1 MTERR
6 SNLILTGLLGIMIVA
21 LVAATIWLGRDEYQ
35 QLAREHGE
43 TIGDDKPAGEKH
55 EPGRIELPEADRIAS
70 GIETAPLLAAD
81 ADAFAEVHGTV
92 VDVAPLIE
100 ARARHATLSAEIR
113 ALRATANASKAE
125 AERATALFRDDRN
138 VSERVMEQAI
148 AESRMAHER
157 LAAAEMQLRGQLD
170 ALRATWGGTLADM
183 AVNPGSAGFA
193 PLVDGRELLVHVTLP
208 YDVEASAAGRP
219 LTIAP
224 VGSNGRINARLVSTA
239 PATAGGTVGAA
250 YFYRATAA
258 GLRVG
263 TRVTGNLASGQGKS
277 AGVVVPEKAIVW
289 FSGRSWVYVR
299 DAKNREVFERVAAST
314 DRLVPGGWFVAK
326 GLEPGQEVVVTGAQ
340 LLLSEELEFQIRN
353 ENED

>member
-1 MTERR
+1 MIERR
-6 SNLILTGLLGIMIVA
+6 GNFILTGVLGIAVVA
-21 LVAATIWLGRDEYQ
+21 LVASTIWLGRDEYQ

-43 TIGDDKPAGEKH
+43 AIGDEKPAGEKH
-55 EPGRIELPEADRIAS
+55 EPGRIELPEADRVTS
-70 GIETAPLLAAD
+70 GIETAPLAAAD
-81 ADAFAEVHGTV
+81 ADAFAEVYGTV
-92 VDVAPLIE
+92 VDIAPLID
-100 ARARHATLSAEIR
+100 ARARYIALSAEIR
-113 ALRATANASKAE
+113 ALRAAAAASKAE
-125 AERATALFRDDRN
+125 ADRAVALFRDDRN
-138 VSERVMEQAI
+138 VSERVMEQAQ
-148 AESRMAHER
+148 AESRTANER
-157 LAAAEMQLRGQLD
+157 LAAAETQLRGQLE

-224 VGSNGRINARLVSTA
+224 AGSDGRIGARLVSSA
-239 PATAGGTVGAA
+239 PATAGGAVGAT
-250 YFYRATAA
+250 YYYRAPAA

-263 TRVTGNLASGQGKS
+263 TRVTGHLASGRGKS
-277 AGVVVPEKAIVW
+277 DGVVVPEKAVVW

-299 DAKNREVFERVAAST
+299 DEKNREVFERVAAPT

-326 GLEPGQEVVVTGAQ
+326 GLEAGQEVVVTGAQ